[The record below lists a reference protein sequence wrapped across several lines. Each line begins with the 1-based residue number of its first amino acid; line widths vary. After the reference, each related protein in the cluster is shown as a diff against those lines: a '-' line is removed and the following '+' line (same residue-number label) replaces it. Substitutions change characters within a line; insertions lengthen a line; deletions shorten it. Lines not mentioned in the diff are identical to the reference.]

1 MEHIK
6 AKHVIIG
13 AGAMGSAAAY
23 HLARRGEPVVLIEQF
38 ALLHDRGSSHGA
50 ARITRHSYADPR
62 VRPADARGIPR
73 LEGARGGCGRGTL
86 YPNRRGFVFA
96 GGR

>member
-38 ALLHDRGSSHGA
+38 ALGHDRGQ
-50 ARITRHSYADPR
+50 
-62 VRPADARGIPR
+62 
-73 LEGARGGCGRGTL
+73 LARGGADHAALLRRSCATRG
-86 YPNRRGFVFA
+86 
-96 GGR
+96 